1 MQFNERAEEDP
12 DCKMAKNAEFQFVKI
27 PVLREYLYLEFKDVK
42 VPFKFDFE
50 RIVDDFVFLCFF
62 VGNDFL
68 PHLPS
73 LGIREGALDALIF
86 IYKNLLPSLADY
98 LTNGEGGLNLSV
110 IDVLFKDLSKIEEE
124 FF

>member
-1 MQFNERAEEDP
+1 M
-12 DCKMAKNAEFQFVKI
+12 
-27 PVLREYLYLEFKDVK
+27 YLEFKDVK

-50 RIVDDFVFLCFF
+50 RIIDDFVFLCFF

-68 PHLPS
+68 PHLPG

-110 IDVLFKDLSKIEEE
+110 VDVLFKDISRTEEE
-124 FF
+124 FFRHAEKNA